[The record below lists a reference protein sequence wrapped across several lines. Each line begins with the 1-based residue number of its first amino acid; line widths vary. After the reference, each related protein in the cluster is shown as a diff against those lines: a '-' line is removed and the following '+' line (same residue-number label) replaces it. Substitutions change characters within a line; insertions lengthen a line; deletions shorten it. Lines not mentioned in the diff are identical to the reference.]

1 MYAALSDTFWLAE
14 QAERS
19 FVNKE
24 RMRRLHAHEF
34 VLELL
39 CACMTPFGDPN
50 GTFIGAQISLQA
62 LQGASAQPMSS
73 AEQAGPQG
81 TQGAGAGVASATHFR
96 EMDAEDM
103 RWLVAECLPAC
114 FVFLEHFCR
123 GLPRNQIQVAR
134 HVSLITAFLR
144 AGVRCVELIA
154 YSNTAHTCVRLLP
167 MFVSSYYLY
176 MCPHTTRHV
185 SLITVAHNRLP
196 ARGRQVCGA
205 VPRRR

>member
-1 MYAALSDTFWLAE
+1 VYAALIDKFGLAE

-24 RMRRLHAHEF
+24 RMRRLHAHDF

-62 LQGASAQPMSS
+62 LQGATAQPMSS

-96 EMDAEDM
+96 EMDPEDM

-144 AGVRCVELIA
+144 SGVRYVELCPVGA
-154 YSNTAHTCVRLLP
+154 DGHCRMLTYAD
-167 MFVSSYYLY
+167 VS
-176 MCPHTTRHV
+176 
-185 SLITVAHNRLP
+185 
-196 ARGRQVCGA
+196 
-205 VPRRR
+205 

>member
-1 MYAALSDTFWLAE
+1 M
-14 QAERS
+14 
-19 FVNKE
+19 NKE

-81 TQGAGAGVASATHFR
+81 TQGAGVASATHFR
-96 EMDAEDM
+96 EMDPEDM

-144 AGVRCVELIA
+144 SGVRYVELIA
-154 YSNTAHTCVRLLP
+154 YCPYMRLHAADVCVLILPVYVSAYYAARVAHT
-167 MFVSSYYLY
+167 
-176 MCPHTTRHV
+176 
-185 SLITVAHNRLP
+185 RLP
-196 ARGRQVCGA
+196 ALGRQVCGA
-205 VPRRR
+205 VSRRR